1 MRIRT
6 TSAAL
11 AAVAAFALAGCSSGS
26 SDSKGVDE
34 PGVTTPGGITLKV
47 AAKVDAIS
55 VTKQVTA
62 AIPTVKT
69 TVVYT
74 DATDPNGKLGRP
86 HQYVSKTAFAD
97 SRISKAKAKED
108 ANGRSDAISYGGTT
122 EVFATDADAKA
133 WVDYV
138 DQIGQAVGGLVT
150 PDYLLRHGR
159 VVLRVSHLLT
169 TAQVAE
175 YKAVLAKLG

>member
-6 TSAAL
+6 TSVAL
-11 AAVAAFALAGCSSGS
+11 TAVAAFALAGCSSGGS
-26 SDSKGVDE
+26 SKAVDE
-34 PGVTTPGGITLKV
+34 PGVSTTAAGIPAKI
-47 AAKVDAIS
+47 AAKVDAAS

-74 DATDPNGKLGRP
+74 DATDPNSKLGRP

-97 SRISKAKAKED
+97 SRIPHAKAKED
-108 ANGRSDAISYGGTT
+108 DGGRPDAISYGGTT
-122 EVFATDADAKA
+122 EVFATEADAKA
-133 WVDYV
+133 WVKYV
-138 DQIGQAVGGLVT
+138 DTVGQAIGGLVT
-150 PDYLLRHGR
+150 PDYLLRQGR

-169 TAQVAE
+169 TAQVAD

>member
-6 TSAAL
+6 TSVAL
-11 AAVAAFALAGCSSGS
+11 AAVVAFALTGCSSGGG
-26 SDSKGVDE
+26 DSKGVDE

-47 AAKVDAIS
+47 AAKVDATS